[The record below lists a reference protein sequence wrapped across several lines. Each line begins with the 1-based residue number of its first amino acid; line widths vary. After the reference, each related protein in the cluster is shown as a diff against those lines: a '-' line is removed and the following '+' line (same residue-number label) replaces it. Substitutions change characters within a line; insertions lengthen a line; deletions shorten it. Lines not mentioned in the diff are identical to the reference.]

1 MLIYTYFRPIES
13 MKIVTPVIERSAH
26 FYRVLLAESYTE
38 FLKCLRTPAFAS
50 AILGLPVIVYLFCG
64 LVIDWG
70 ETIERSHQFWIIAAS
85 SIGAI
90 GTGLFGFGVYVANER
105 GQGWLLLKRVSP
117 MPIFVYFLAKALMA
131 VAFSVLIGCI
141 ILVIGHSLVA
151 VQLSLV
157 QSALL
162 VVVVSLSTIPYCM
175 IGLLCGFMV
184 GPNTAHAVVNVLYLP
199 LMLLGGIIIPFD
211 VLPQFVQSIAICT
224 PVFHSSQLA
233 FKLIDTSFGYPTILH
248 LLVLSAYSIVC
259 VSLAGY
265 FYAREK
271 ARTFG

>member
-1 MLIYTYFRPIES
+1 MLVFEQAS
-13 MKIVTPVIERSAH
+13 H
-26 FYRVLLAESYTE
+26 FCRVLLAESYAE

-50 AILGLPVIVYLFCG
+50 AILGFPVIVYLFCG

-70 ETIERSHQFWIIAAS
+70 ETIERSHQFWIIATS

-90 GTGLFGFGVYVANER
+90 GTGMFGFGVYVANER

-117 MPIFVYFLAKALMA
+117 MPISVYFLAKALMA
-131 VAFSVLIGCI
+131 VAFSILISCI
-141 ILVIGHSLVA
+141 ILVIGHAFVSL
-151 VQLSLV
+151 QLSLI

-175 IGLLCGFMV
+175 IGLLCGFMA

-199 LMLLGGIIIPFD
+199 LLLLGGIIIPFD
-211 VLPQFVQSIAICT
+211 ILPKFIQSIAFFA

-233 FKLIDTSFGYPTILH
+233 FKLIDTSLEYPIVLH
-248 LLVLSAYSIVC
+248 LLVLSAYSVVC
-259 VSLAGY
+259 VSMAGF
-265 FYAREK
+265 FYSREK
-271 ARTFG
+271 ARTLG

>member
-1 MLIYTYFRPIES
+1 MMGTIA
-13 MKIVTPVIERSAH
+13 PVIEQSSH
-26 FYRVLLAESYTE
+26 FCRVLLAESYTE

-50 AILGLPVIVYLFCG
+50 AILGFPVIVYLFCG

-70 ETIERSHQFWIIAAS
+70 ETIERSHQFWIIATS

-90 GTGLFGFGVYVANER
+90 GTGMFGFGVYVANER

-117 MPIFVYFLAKALMA
+117 MPILVYFLAKALMA
-131 VAFSVLIGCI
+131 VAFSILICCI
-141 ILVIGHSLVA
+141 ILAIGHTFVSL
-151 VQLSLV
+151 QLSLV

-175 IGLLCGFMV
+175 IGLLCGFMA

-199 LMLLGGIIIPFD
+199 LLLLGGIIIPFD
-211 VLPQFVQSIAICT
+211 VLPKFVQSIALFT

-233 FKLIDTSFGYPTILH
+233 FKLIDTSLGYPILLH
-248 LLVLSAYSIVC
+248 LLVLSAYSVVC
-259 VSLAGY
+259 VSLAGF
-265 FYAREK
+265 FYSREK

>member
-1 MLIYTYFRPIES
+1 MSIIA
-13 MKIVTPVIERSAH
+13 PVIERSLH
-26 FYRVLLAESYTE
+26 FCRILLAESYTE

-50 AILGLPVIVYLFCG
+50 AILGFPVIIYLFCG

-70 ETIERSHQFWIIAAS
+70 ETIERSHQFWIIATS

-90 GTGLFGFGVYVANER
+90 GTGMFGFGVYVANER

-131 VAFSVLIGCI
+131 VAFSVLISCI
-141 ILVIGHSLVA
+141 ILAIGHAFVA

-157 QSALL
+157 QSSLL

-175 IGLLCGFMV
+175 IGLLCGFMA

-199 LMLLGGIIIPFD
+199 LLLLGGIVIPYD
-211 VLPQFVQSIAICT
+211 ILPQFVQSIATFT

-233 FKLIDTSFGYPTILH
+233 FKLIDASLGYPTISH
-248 LLVLSAYSIVC
+248 LLVLAAYSFVC
-259 VSLAGY
+259 VSLAGFVY
-265 FYAREK
+265 VREK